1 MGRSSSEAMPEI
13 GRDKM
18 AIKKITCCI
27 DFSENAGAAFGM
39 ALEMADKFQAKLYV
53 VHVLPPMVNP
63 VLTEP
68 EWVMPEEPKKSLI
81 LKLEERIQQEY
92 CSKIEADLDYEIKV
106 LDGHVS
112 SEIIGFIEKN
122 SVDLV
127 ITGSYG
133 SSGMGLVIFGSVA
146 KRVAHKA
153 PCSVMIVREKN

>member
-1 MGRSSSEAMPEI
+1 
-13 GRDKM
+13 M

-27 DFSENAGAAFGM
+27 DFSDNSRAAFGM
-39 ALEMADKFQAKLYV
+39 ALEMADTFQAKLYII
-53 VHVLPPMVNP
+53 HVLPPMVNP
-63 VLTEP
+63 VLADP
-68 EWVMPEEPKKSLI
+68 GWVLPEEPKKSLI

-92 CSKIEADLDYEIKV
+92 CSQIERDLDYEIKV

-112 SEIIGFIEKN
+112 SQIIGFLEQNK
-122 SVDLV
+122 VDLV

-153 PCSVMIVREKN
+153 PCSVMIVREKNKSVS